1 MNLVVDELNPNTRC
15 VRLSGRLDLKG
26 SGEID
31 LRFTSL
37 TATDAKDILV
47 DMSGVDFLASIGMRM
62 LLTCAKAKSARGAQM
77 ALFGMQPMVKE
88 ALDTAG
94 ISSLMPTFADEGSA
108 LEGLKA

>member
-37 TATDAKDILV
+37 TATDARDILV
-47 DMSGVDFLASIGMRM
+47 DMSGVDFLASIGM

-77 ALFGMQPMVKE
+77 VLFGMQPMVKE